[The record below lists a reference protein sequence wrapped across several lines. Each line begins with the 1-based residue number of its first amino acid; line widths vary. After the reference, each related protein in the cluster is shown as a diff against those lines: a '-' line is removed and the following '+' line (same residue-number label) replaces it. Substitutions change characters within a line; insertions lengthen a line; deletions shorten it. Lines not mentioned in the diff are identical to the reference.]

1 MEILLG
7 MRNYTQAI
15 DMWGVGCIVAELFI
29 GKAIFQGTEPKSEHK
44 PDDESAQI
52 LEIAKVG

>member
-1 MEILLG
+1 

-29 GKAIFQGTEPKSEHK
+29 GKAILQGTKHGSEFEPDHEL
-44 PDDESAQI
+44 AQF